1 MRYRWLAGLAFVA
14 IVSSAAAQSVKG
26 PIHPTPPRQAPS
38 WPSLQRFSG
47 DADFL
52 QYVRTVRA
60 IRDAEERRRYHGGYD
75 SDSATGAIPPPPPP
89 PPPPPA
95 VAAPAPMQAQSRADS
110 SVSMPAGASVTNVQT
125 QGVDEGDIVKQLG
138 RFLVVLQD
146 GRLFVVD
153 TTPGGQPGLALTSR
167 ANVYRDAR
175 NQMWY
180 DEMLVSGNRI
190 LVTGYSYRESA
201 SEITVFT
208 LNDAGQLHREAIYYL
223 SSNDYYSAENYATR
237 LVNGNLVVYTPL
249 NISYLNPDQPMRWPL
264 IRRWV
269 RDGERQAETT
279 RGKPLFDAHDIY
291 KPLRPTLSP
300 FVHSVS
306 VCPLGDLRS
315 GDELDCHTTA
325 FVGAWQRE
333 FFVSTSDIYLWVNA
347 SWGDSEC
354 QRNGP
359 NNAVPSTLYQVPLSG
374 STPRALFTRGAPTNQ
389 FALDANGG
397 EFRALLGWQPCG
409 GGGGEHPQV
418 RYFHVPLSALST
430 TPRTAGDF
438 AYVNVPSPDGAQ
450 YEPRFTENYLVYGS
464 RPTYSSYPPQGQ
476 TVTGRVV
483 AVPVARPRN
492 TFTLE
497 APHGVLRI
505 ERAGA
510 SNIALTGYRN
520 DDGLS
525 VSLLDLRGRPR
536 IVDTHLLEGRYES
549 ENRSHAFNSLIGPE
563 GGLMG
568 LPTVGGIKESGRLV
582 FRSEVSDL
590 SFLSV
595 NAAGQLNDMGRLNAN
610 DNAPDPTYHCEVS
623 CIDWYGNSRAIFTG
637 GRIFALSGTEMVEGG
652 ISGNRIGERRRLNLS
667 QPPPRS

>member
-1 MRYRWLAGLAFVA
+1 MRFRWLAGLALVA
-14 IVSSAAAQSVKG
+14 IVGSAAAAPVKT
-26 PIHPTPPRQAPS
+26 PIRTVERQQPPT

-47 DADFL
+47 DGEFL

-60 IRDAEERRRYHGGYD
+60 LRAAEDRRLYRGYEAD
-75 SDSATGAIPPPPPP
+75 GMAMAPPPAPPPPPG
-89 PPPPPA
+89 A
-95 VAAPAPMQAQSRADS
+95 GAPAQQAQANLA
-110 SVSMPAGASVTNVQT
+110 MPAGASVTNVQT

-138 RFLVVLQD
+138 RFLIVLQD

-153 TTPGGQPGLALTSR
+153 TAGGGQPGLALRAR

-190 LVTGYSYRESA
+190 LVTGYSYREAA

-208 LNDAGQLHREAIYYL
+208 INDAGQLHREAIYYL

-249 NISYLNPDQPMRWPL
+249 NIAYLDPDQPLRWPL

-291 KPLRPTLSP
+291 KPIRATLTP
-300 FVHSVS
+300 LVHSVS

-315 GDELDCHTTA
+315 GDELDCRTTA
-325 FVGAWQRE
+325 FVGASERE
-333 FFVSTSDIYLWVNA
+333 FFVSTSDIYLWV
-347 SWGDSEC
+347 SPGWGDRQC
-354 QRNGP
+354 DQDRGNG
-359 NNAVPSTLYQVPLSG
+359 AVSATLYQVPLQG
-374 STPRALFTRGAPTNQ
+374 GLPRAMFTRGAPINQ
-389 FALDANGG
+389 FALDAGGG
-397 EFRALLGWQPCG
+397 EFRALLGWDSGCG
-409 GGGGEHPQV
+409 ANDHPHV
-418 RYFHVPLSALST
+418 RYFHAPLGALSA
-430 TPRTAGDF
+430 TPREAATT

-450 YEPRFTENYLVYGS
+450 YEPRFTGNYLVYGA
-464 RPTYSSYPPQGQ
+464 RPSWSSYPPQGQ
-476 TVTGRVV
+476 NLSGRVV
-483 AVPVARPRN
+483 AVPLAQPTRPV
-492 TFTLE
+492 TLE

-510 SNIALTGYRN
+510 TNIALTGYRN

-525 VSLLDLRGRPR
+525 ISLLDLRGRPR
-536 IVDTHLLEGRYES
+536 IADTHVLAGRFES
-549 ENRSHAFNSLIGPE
+549 ENRSHAFNSLIGSE
-563 GGLMG
+563 GGLIG
-568 LPTVGGIKESGRLV
+568 LPTVGGVKQSGRWV
-582 FRSEVSDL
+582 FRSEASDV

-595 NAAGQLNDMGRLNAN
+595 DGAGQLNDMGLLNAN
-610 DNAPDPTYHCEVS
+610 EHAQDPSYHCEVS
-623 CIDWYGNSRAIFTG
+623 CIDWYGNTRAIFTG
-637 GRIFALSGTEMVEGG
+637 GRIFALSGTELIEGG

-667 QPPPRS
+667 APPQS

>member
-1 MRYRWLAGLAFVA
+1 MRFRWLATLAFVA
-14 IVSSAAAQSVKG
+14 IVSSAAAQPVKG
-26 PIHPTPPRQAPS
+26 PIRQLPPQQAPA

-47 DADFL
+47 DAEFL

-60 IRDAEERRRYHGGYD
+60 LQEADSRRRYR
-75 SDSATGAIPPPPPP
+75 GAAEADGAGLMPPPP

-95 VAAPAPMQAQSRADS
+95 AVTSAAPAQAQGN
-110 SVSMPAGASVTNVQT
+110 VSTPAGASVTNVQT

-153 TTPGGQPGLALTSR
+153 TAPGGQPGLALTSR

-190 LVTGYSYRESA
+190 LVTGYSYRERA

-249 NISYLNPDQPMRWPL
+249 NIAYLNPDQPMRWPL

-291 KPLRPTLSP
+291 RPLRSTLAP

-315 GDELDCHTTA
+315 GDELDCRTTA
-325 FVGAWQRE
+325 FVGTSERE
-333 FFVSTSDIYLWVNA
+333 FFVSTSDIYLWVSGGYADRDCQGNA
-347 SWGDSEC
+347 
-354 QRNGP
+354 
-359 NNAVPSTLYQVPLSG
+359 NNPVSATLYQVPLSG
-374 STPRALFTRGAPTNQ
+374 RTPRALFTRGVPTNQ

-397 EFRALLGWQPCG
+397 EFRALLGWDGCNSYS
-409 GGGGEHPQV
+409 EHPRL
-418 RYFHVPLSALST
+418 RYFHTPLSSLSA
-430 TPRTAGDF
+430 TPRQAPDWS
-438 AYVNVPSPDGAQ
+438 YVNEPSPDGAQ

-464 RPTYSSYPPQGQ
+464 RPNWSSYPPQGQ
-476 TVTGRVV
+476 TVTGRIV
-483 AVPVARPRN
+483 AVPVSRPN
-492 TFTLE
+492 NPISVD

-520 DDGLS
+520 DEGLN

-536 IVDTHLLEGRYES
+536 IADTHLLAGRFES

-568 LPTVGGIKESGRLV
+568 LPTVGGVKQSGRWV
-582 FRSEVSDL
+582 FRSESSDL

-595 NAAGQLNDMGRLNAN
+595 NAAGQLNDMGLLNSN
-610 DNAPDPTYHCEVS
+610 DHAQDPSYHCEVS

>member
-1 MRYRWLAGLAFVA
+1 MRFRWLAGLAFVA

-26 PIHPTPPRQAPS
+26 PIRDLPHQHPPT

-47 DADFL
+47 DAEFL
-52 QYVRTVRA
+52 QYVRNVRA
-60 IRDAEERRRYHGGYD
+60 LQEAENRRRYSGYGAGAAEAD
-75 SDSATGAIPPPPPP
+75 SMAGAPPPPAPPPPPP
-89 PPPPPA
+89 PPPSA
-95 VAAPAPMQAQSRADS
+95 AAPAQAQA
-110 SVSMPAGASVTNVQT
+110 SVSVPAGASVTNVQT

-138 RFLVVLQD
+138 HFLVVLQD

-153 TTPGGQPGLALTSR
+153 TAPGGQPGLALTSR

-180 DEMLVSGNRI
+180 DEMLVSGNRV

-249 NISYLNPDQPMRWPL
+249 NIAYLNPDQPMRWPL

-291 KPLRPTLSP
+291 RPIRPTLAP

-325 FVGAWQRE
+325 FVGMSQRE
-333 FFVSTSDIYLWVNA
+333 FFVSTSDIYLWVTPGWSDGA
-347 SWGDSEC
+347 C
-354 QRNGP
+354 QSGERNR
-359 NNAVPSTLYQVPLSG
+359 AVSATLYQVPLSG
-374 STPRALFTRGAPTNQ
+374 RPPRALFTRGAPINQ

-397 EFRALLGWQPCG
+397 EFRALLGQDSGCG
-409 GGGGEHPQV
+409 GDAHPRV
-418 RYFHVPLSALST
+418 RYFHAPLSSLSA
-430 TPRTAGDF
+430 TPRAASDWS
-438 AYVNVPSPDGAQ
+438 YVNEPSPDGAQ

-464 RPTYSSYPPQGQ
+464 RPTWSSYPPQGQ
-476 TVTGRVV
+476 TVTGRIV
-483 AVPVARPRN
+483 AVPVMRPLN
-492 TFTLE
+492 PFTIE

-520 DDGLS
+520 DEGLS
-525 VSLLDLRGRPR
+525 VSLLDLRARPR
-536 IVDTHLLEGRYES
+536 ITDTHLLAGRFES

-568 LPTVGGIKESGRLV
+568 LPTVGGVKQSGRWV
-582 FRSEVSDL
+582 FRSQGSDL

-595 NAAGQLNDMGRLNAN
+595 TGAGQLNDMGLLNAN
-610 DNAPDPTYHCEVS
+610 EHAQDPSYHCEVS

-637 GRIFALSGTEMVEGG
+637 GRIFALSGTEMIEGG

>member
-1 MRYRWLAGLAFVA
+1 MRFRWLASLAFVA
-14 IVSSAAAQSVKG
+14 IVGSAAAQPVKAPPG
-26 PIHPTPPRQAPS
+26 ETPHQQPPT

-47 DADFL
+47 DAEFL
-52 QYVRTVRA
+52 QYVRAVRA
-60 IRDAEERRRYHGGYD
+60 LRDAEDRRRYRGYEAD
-75 SDSATGAIPPPPPP
+75 SVAGAMPPPPPP
-89 PPPPPA
+89 PPPSPA
-95 VAAPAPMQAQSRADS
+95 AAAPAQAQAN
-110 SVSMPAGASVTNVQT
+110 VAMPAGASVTNVQT

-138 RFLVVLQD
+138 RFLIVLQD

-153 TTPGGQPGLALTSR
+153 TAPGGQPGLALTSR

-190 LVTGYSYRESA
+190 LVTGYSYREAA

-208 LNDAGQLHREAIYYL
+208 IDDAGRLHREAIYYL

-249 NISYLNPDQPMRWPL
+249 NIAYLNPDQPMRWPL
-264 IRRWV
+264 IRRWL
-269 RDGERQAETT
+269 RDGDRQAETT

-291 KPLRPTLSP
+291 KPIRPTLAP

-315 GDELDCHTTA
+315 GDELDCRTTA
-325 FVGAWQRE
+325 FVGASQRE
-333 FFVSTSDIYLWVNA
+333 FFVSTSDIYLWVSSGWA
-347 SWGDSEC
+347 DRDCQGDRGSD
-354 QRNGP
+354 P
-359 NNAVPSTLYQVPLSG
+359 VSATLYQVPLSG
-374 STPRALFTRGAPTNQ
+374 RTPRALFTRGAPTNQ

-397 EFRALLGWQPCG
+397 EFRALLGWDGCNSYSQ
-409 GGGGEHPQV
+409 HPHV
-418 RYFHVPLSALST
+418 RYFHAPLSSLST
-430 TPRTAGDF
+430 APRTAPDWS
-438 AYVNVPSPDGAQ
+438 YVNEPSPDGAQ

-464 RPTYSSYPPQGQ
+464 RPSWSSYPPQGQ

-483 AVPVARPRN
+483 AVPVSRPN
-492 TFTLE
+492 SPVTIE

-510 SNIALTGYRN
+510 TNIALTGYRN

-525 VSLLDLRGRPR
+525 VSLLDLRARPR
-536 IVDTHLLEGRYES
+536 IADTHLLASRFES
-549 ENRSHAFNSLIGPE
+549 ENRSHAFNSLIGAE

-568 LPTVGGIKESGRLV
+568 LPTVGGVKQSGRWV
-582 FRSEVSDL
+582 FRSQASDV

-595 NAAGQLNDMGRLNAN
+595 NGAGQLNDMGLLNAN
-610 DNAPDPTYHCEVS
+610 ENAQDPSYHCEVS
-623 CIDWYGNSRAIFTG
+623 CIDWYGNTRAIFTG
-637 GRIFALSGTEMVEGG
+637 GRIFALSGTEMIEGG
-652 ISGNRIGERRRLNLS
+652 ISGDRIGERRRLNLS
-667 QPPPRS
+667 QPPPES